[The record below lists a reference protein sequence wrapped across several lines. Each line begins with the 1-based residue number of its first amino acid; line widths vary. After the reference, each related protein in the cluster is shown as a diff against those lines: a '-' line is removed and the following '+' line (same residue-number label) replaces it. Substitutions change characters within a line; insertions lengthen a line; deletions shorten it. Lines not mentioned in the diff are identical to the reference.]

1 MAAAGMK
8 IITPKYSITGS
19 YEMITAIK
27 TYRNIHTNAVI
38 ETIIV

>member
-8 IITPKYSITGS
+8 IITPKYSMTGS

-27 TYRNIHTNAVI
+27 TYRNIQTKAVI